1 MQIYNSEKVKKTLSL
16 VIPIL
21 EKHTV
26 EFRVLGSIAT
36 AAIIGKQHRNLGDID
51 LIIDR
56 TKREIILDELHQ
68 LGYFQRDGMFAFSR
82 KYLDL
87 DSLVHET
94 YLEVGI
100 FWGVWTE
107 EKDIVIG
114 TANNGI
120 TIDAKALVK
129 TEYEL
134 HEVIF
139 DGLPQEVIARGLL
152 MSSKNPKR
160 QFELSYFKQHHIQ
173 AMDSDYIHTHLMGI
187 KVDFVYYLAMKVLN
201 IIGFFRVIIG
211 KPFDPW
217 R

>member
-1 MQIYNSEKVKKTLSL
+1 MQMYNSEKVKKTLYL
-16 VIPIL
+16 VIQIL
-21 EKHTV
+21 EKHKV
-26 EFRVLGSIAT
+26 EYRLLGSIVS

-51 LIIDR
+51 LIVDR

-94 YLEVGI
+94 YLEVGM
-100 FWGVWTE
+100 FWGVWS
-107 EKDIVIG
+107 EKKDFVIG
-114 TANNGI
+114 TVNNGVK
-120 TIDAKALVK
+120 IDAKALIK
-129 TEYEL
+129 TKYML
-134 HEVIF
+134 HDVF
-139 DGLPQEVIARGLL
+139 FYGLPKEVIARGLL

-160 QFELSYFKQHHIQ
+160 QFELSYFKQHHIH
-173 AMDSDYIHTHLMGI
+173 AMDSNYIHTSVMGM
-187 KVDFVYYLAMKVLN
+187 KVDFIYYLGMQILN